1 MTVISELE
9 NPGEIRHGLGPIWA
23 ATRVANPDFATC
35 PAVTFRAGPVFRLSA
50 DAWRDTLFAP
60 RLFPALRAA
69 LAHARR
75 GEARELVALDQR
87 LSAELGETLFAAS
100 ARAGQRLAALG
111 SDLRGERLLQR
122 LAEQVRSGAT
132 PGHFAIVF
140 AARCGAFSLPD
151 RTAVGAYLFQELC
164 AGSPQARVDEV
175 CDFVARC
182 LEPLGAPGA
191 LRAA

>member
-9 NPGEIRHGLGPIWA
+9 HPGEIRHGLGPIWA

-35 PAVTFRAGPVFRLSA
+35 PAVTFHSGPVFRLSA
-50 DAWRDTLFAP
+50 DAWHDTLFRP

-75 GEARELVALDQR
+75 GEARELADLDRQ
-87 LSAELGETLFAAS
+87 LSADLGPSHFPSST
-100 ARAGQRLAALG
+100 RAGQRLAALG
-111 SDLRGERLLQR
+111 TDLRGERLLQR
-122 LAEQVRSGAT
+122 LAAQVHAGTT
-132 PGHFAIVF
+132 PGHLAIIF

-151 RTAVGAYLFQELC
+151 RTAIGAYLFQELC
-164 AGSPQARVDEV
+164 AGAPQARVDEV
-175 CDFVARC
+175 CAFVAAC
-182 LEPLGAPGA
+182 LEPLGTTGA